1 MTFWDS
7 FKDTIGNIVGAAGDI
22 ATSTAKSIIGG
33 AAQAGVTQQVARTGA
48 GASAVRQAQRAV
60 ETTPMVEG
68 AATQGASGLLI
79 SLDVPYQQTTV
90 KGVLGTIGRFA
101 GIPESARKQV
111 SPGQATVAAIG
122 KILPGKQGVDKI
134 DWTSK
139 KQVDEFFGPWGA
151 PKVISGVVDGA
162 WRILDPT
169 FLTFGAAKIATN
181 KTLTRPIVGKVDDAV
196 KQIEVQS
203 KEIDAAVAG
212 LKSPAKPLI
221 DRIMTGYGSRAE
233 LLSGESIVYKSNNPS
248 DLATALWQARE
259 YGREAVGDVL
269 KIGIGNEDALRKVS
283 DSYDALTKVVK
294 DVQEESDFFR
304 QQLLEPINKKQPYWS
319 TAEAESIIAQ
329 NKSFLEQA
337 AKENAYLERILS
349 GNEQLD
355 IPTYNP
361 STTVSSI
368 RSSIRTQTWAKYEAL
383 EQARGKVNL
392 RRAKSYWDNENIVT
406 SGGKAVR
413 VLNWVDESSL
423 KKQIP
428 SGHVALNQ
436 RGVADTYSEV
446 IASVRQA
453 QAQGGLSPQW
463 ADERV
468 SQWMMLDNKLARDQW
483 LENFEK
489 ESLFAIFRNKLDI
502 TDLNDK
508 QLNALRV
515 LSDSLIRTHRTL
527 RRRANQ
533 QMASN
538 NFMVIDDT
546 GDVVIAEGMKQF
558 IKKYADDFD
567 VSLATAKSRLVDKP
581 SLESQI
587 PDFYQMVDFEL
598 YSRIIDENPIRFQNV
613 VNELRRTPDPTKS
626 FTDRLANLE
635 ASIVGEVQ
643 PITPKKVIS
652 GTTDVLDYAV
662 DAFNA
667 VWKPTVLARL
677 GYPIR
682 NVLEGAGRMVGYNVE
697 ATMSMGWTYTKDT
710 LKGMGG
716 YYAKI
721 PKYGV
726 KYVDTLVKRQIGKR
740 NLKISEGE
748 LRTSILT
755 DDELLA
761 KSTSTFNAL
770 ERSVKA
776 ETAVLHRLNKT
787 KIKDIR
793 TALKNSQI
801 EITKD
806 IDSFITKLEKYLT
819 EEPDS
824 VFDIKRSDELIQTL
838 VNSDKLKQSLDVIKF
853 WKSNSLDEAKMIEDF
868 LDNLKNPKANAWD
881 RIIEKNPEMATN
893 NKKDMALVKT
903 SFLKP
908 LREFDRAGADAQ
920 PYSRRTIDAIR
931 ADFRSGKGLE
941 NPIWVDYTFDE
952 NDNLY
957 LFVSEGN
964 HRLVAAIEEGIE
976 EVPVALYRGSVQE
989 LSEKWNRFKKIGPA
1003 PKLKPKNTPDRYFPA
1018 TANPLDVLPNKAF
1031 IPPVMKDNIFK
1042 TFAPESFQM
1051 SPVELQG
1058 VVNIMNLRLEQARI
1072 LTNLEVLAT
1081 ARAAKVGKLDRLI
1094 GAANVERIYN
1104 ASGKVKVFDD
1114 VEMDDAFGGWMADIA
1129 RGDVT
1134 AMNTVQQIFID
1145 SNRGALNSLIKTKAT
1160 RENIAPDNPEW
1171 GRSWAEFL
1179 NNQVRNDKV
1188 MEKFARGDYDEE
1200 VKAWLRT
1207 SESEIYRKVN
1217 KTAIEDVHGGNL
1229 DSFVSWMRLQFERNV
1244 PRIGNLRE
1252 KMLEGKVTVA
1262 DALLLPEDI
1271 RPTVPGVEVTPGE
1284 LSVGNIWRASVN
1296 GFFKAFGSVPEDVLN
1311 RNPFY
1316 TGIYQAELKRQS
1328 GIARAQGV
1336 DIADPLVQES
1346 LMRGARRTALK
1357 TLEENL
1363 YTVKRY
1369 TNPAQ
1374 QLKVATP
1381 FYMAQQNSARWWL
1394 GMAFKNPAVPYL
1406 GILGINSINKAFVVR
1421 DSDEYNKVAGPYS
1434 IPFNSGE
1441 NVWVTVPKNITKIL
1455 GVPSMEFLKVSKDS
1469 MNVWLQGEFVPM
1481 IQQFG
1486 PLVQYPVSQLF
1497 KALSGSKIDPDREL
1511 TRLGDFGK
1519 DIKSYVMP
1527 QGRPMTAEEI
1537 LNAPR
1542 WVQSLNIFRNPSQ
1555 SEEYWSAFDTLV
1567 KERQLQAWSEG
1578 KVLTN
1583 DDYNRILNESSKEA
1597 RKMFLWEAVFRGGM
1611 PASTKWASDFEL
1623 LRSEYFLYQERYG
1636 RVVGAAEFEK
1646 KYGTAKYVLASSSL
1660 SYNPGGVLSTP
1671 QTARNYELHK
1681 NLFKKT
1687 WLLAPEIAGQIINAG
1702 GVNDFS
1708 AVADEKIRSINVG
1721 GQQIKTRKA
1730 DIAEEAQKREISV
1743 GWGEYIPKAEVLN
1756 AQMLAA
1762 GIRPGST
1769 AAEPYEAEKRRLKAE
1784 IGAKYPAW
1792 ARVNQDINPSRTAK
1806 RMEAIYSALTNTRF
1820 MNSAQ
1825 GKTDLWQGLLE
1836 YGKVREQ
1843 IRNTIK
1849 ARDGGITSGS
1859 LDRVTN
1865 ADLASALQYERIR
1878 IGSKYATFFDFAER
1892 YLDNDNLYYGLGN

>member
-33 AAQAGVTQQVARTGA
+33 AVQAGVTQQVARTGA
-48 GASAVRQAQRAV
+48 GAGAVRQAQRAV

-79 SLDVPYQQTTV
+79 ALDVPYQQTTV
-90 KGVLGTIGRFA
+90 KGVLGTVGRFA

-134 DWTSK
+134 DWTNK

-169 FLTFGAAKIATN
+169 FLTFGAVKIATN

-212 LKSPAKPLI
+212 LRSPAKPLI
-221 DRIMTGYGSRAE
+221 DRIMNDYGSRAE

-392 RRAKSYWDNENIVT
+392 RRAKSYWDNEAIVT
-406 SGGKAVR
+406 SGGKTVR

-423 KKQIP
+423 KKQVP

-446 IASVRQA
+446 IASVREA
-453 QAQGGLSPQW
+453 QGFGGLSPQW
-463 ADERV
+463 ANERV
-468 SQWMMLDNKLARDQW
+468 SQWMALDNKLDRAKW

-502 TDLNDK
+502 ADLNDK

-515 LSDSLIRTHRTL
+515 LSDRLIDNHIVL
-527 RRRANQ
+527 RNRANQ
-533 QMASN
+533 QAASN
-538 NFMVIDDT
+538 DFMIIDDT
-546 GDVVIAEGMKQF
+546 GDPVIAEGLKQF

-567 VSLATAKSRLVDKP
+567 ISVNTAKTRLADRP

-587 PDFYQMVDFEL
+587 PDFYQMVDFQL
-598 YSRIIDENPIRFQNV
+598 YSRVIDSNPKRFENV
-613 VNELRRTPDPTKS
+613 VNELRRMPDPTES
-626 FTDRLANLE
+626 FMRRL
-635 ASIVGEVQ
+635 SGEVAGVAREKESFNVRRLGAN
-643 PITPKKVIS
+643 TL
-652 GTTDVLDYAV
+652 DVVGYAV
-662 DAFNA
+662 DVFNA
-667 VWKPTVLARL
+667 VWKPSVLLRL

-682 NVLEGAGRMVGYNVE
+682 NILEGAGRIIGHQIEM
-697 ATMSMGWTYTKDT
+697 AMTMGWSYTANN
-710 LKGMGG
+710 LKGMAG
-716 YYAKI
+716 YYAKT
-721 PKYGV
+721 PQYGV
-726 KYVDTLVKRQIGKR
+726 KYFDNLIKRQAAR
-740 NLKISEGE
+740 ARLAVSEGR
-748 LRTSILT
+748 LRASVTT

-776 ETAVLHRLNKT
+776 ETAILNRLNKA

-793 TALKNSQI
+793 TALKGSQI
-801 EITKD
+801 ELTKD
-806 IDSFITKLEKYLT
+806 VDAFIGKLEKYLSDS
-819 EEPDS
+819 PDDI
-824 VFDIKRSDELIQTL
+824 FDIKLADDMIQTL
-838 VNSDKLKQSLDVIKF
+838 FNTDSLKQSLDVVKF
-853 WKSNSLDEAKMIEDF
+853 WKSNSLQEAQLLEDL
-868 LDNLKNPKANAWD
+868 LDAVTSKQKPK
-881 RIIEKNPEMATN
+881 K
-893 NKKDMALVKT
+893 L
-903 SFLKP
+903 
-908 LREFDRAGADAQ
+908 ADVFQ
-920 PYSRRTIDAIR
+920 G
-931 ADFRSGKGLE
+931 FM
-941 NPIWVDYTFDE
+941 
-952 NDNLY
+952 
-957 LFVSEGN
+957 SEG
-964 HRLVAAIEEGIE
+964 
-976 EVPVALYRGSVQE
+976 
-989 LSEKWNRFKKIGPA
+989 FK
-1003 PKLKPKNTPDRYFPA
+1003 
-1018 TANPLDVLPNKAF
+1018 
-1031 IPPVMKDNIFK
+1031 
-1042 TFAPESFQM
+1042 M
-1051 SPVELQG
+1051 SPIELQG

-1072 LTNLEVLAT
+1072 LQGLEVLAT
-1081 ARAAKVGKLDRLI
+1081 ARAAKIGKLDNLI
-1094 GAANVERIYN
+1094 GKINAERVYN
-1104 ASGKVKVFDD
+1104 GSGKVKIFDD
-1114 VEMDDAFGGWMADIA
+1114 VEVDDAYAGLIGEIA
-1129 RGDVT
+1129 RGEVS
-1134 AMNTVQQIFID
+1134 AMNTVQQIFVD
-1145 SNRGALNSLIKTKAT
+1145 SNRGALNSLLKTKT
-1160 RENIAPDNPEW
+1160 KRENILPDDSEW
-1171 GRSWAEFL
+1171 GRSWADFL
-1179 NNQVRNDKV
+1179 NNQIRNDKV
-1188 MEKFARGDYDEE
+1188 MEKFARGSYDEE
-1200 VKAWLRT
+1200 VKAWLT
-1207 SESEIYRKVN
+1207 TKEAETYRKVN
-1217 KTAIEDVHGGNL
+1217 RTTIEDVHGGNL

-1252 KMLEGKVTVA
+1252 KMLEGKVTVT
-1262 DALLLPEDI
+1262 DAMQLPTEL
-1271 RPTVPGVEVTPGE
+1271 RPTVPGVEVIPGE
-1284 LSVGNIWRASVN
+1284 LSASKVWM
-1296 GFFKAFGSVPEDVLN
+1296 GGVDAFFKAFGSVPEDIAN
-1311 RNPFY
+1311 RYPLY
-1316 TGIYQAELKRQS
+1316 RGTYQAELKRQF
-1328 GIARAQGV
+1328 GIARKQGT
-1336 DIADPLVQES
+1336 DITDFSVQES
-1346 LMRGARRTALK
+1346 IMRSARRTALK
-1357 TLEENL
+1357 TVEENL
-1363 YTVKRY
+1363 YTVRRY
-1369 TNPAQ
+1369 SNPAE
-1374 QLKVATP
+1374 QLRAFAP

-1394 GMAFKNPAVPYL
+1394 GMAMKNPLVPYL
-1406 GILGINSINKAFVVR
+1406 GILGINSVNKAFVVR
-1421 DSDEYNKVAGPYS
+1421 DSDEYNQIAGPYS
-1434 IPFNSGE
+1434 IPFNTGE
-1441 NVWVTVPKNITKIL
+1441 NVWVTLPSNIPKMF
-1455 GVPSMEFLKVSKDS
+1455 GVPSSEFLKISKDS
-1469 MNVWLQGEFVPM
+1469 MNVWLQGEFVPLM
-1481 IQQFG
+1481 QQFG
-1486 PLVQYPVSQLF
+1486 PLVQLPVSQLF
-1497 KALSGSKIDPDREL
+1497 KKMSGSRIDPDKEL

-1519 DIKSYVMP
+1519 DIKSYLMP
-1527 QGRPMTAEEI
+1527 QGRPMTFQEL

-1542 WVQSLNIFRNPSQ
+1542 WAQSLQVFLFPERSDA
-1555 SEEYWSAFDTLV
+1555 YWSAFDTLV

-1578 KVLTN
+1578 KVLTT
-1583 DDYNRILNESSKEA
+1583 DDYSKILNQSSSEA
-1597 RKMFLWEAVFRGGM
+1597 RKMFLWEAVFRGTM
-1611 PASTKWASDFEL
+1611 PASTKLASDFEL

-1636 RVVGAAEFEK
+1636 RTLGAAEFER

-1681 NLFKKT
+1681 NLFNKA

-1721 GQQIKTRKA
+1721 GQQIKSRKS
-1730 DIAEEAQKREISV
+1730 DIADEAEKREISI
-1743 GWGEYIPKAEVLN
+1743 GWGEYIPKVEVLN

-1762 GIRPGST
+1762 GIRPGTT

-1784 IGAKYPAW
+1784 IGAKYPEW
-1792 ARVNQDINPSRTAK
+1792 FRVSEDRSPSRTTK

-1849 ARDGGITSGS
+1849 ARDGAITSGS

-1878 IGSKYATFFDFAER
+1878 IGSRYATFFDFAER